1 MYRVVNKQ
9 ALVKRL
15 FIYFLPLLLIGVL
28 VGMPFLL
35 LFLGSFALLVW
46 HYHQLYRLSDWLINQ
61 RSFNPPE
68 GEGAWEQVFEG
79 IYHLQHRN
87 RKKRNELADLIRRF
101 RDGAEA
107 VPDAVVVLQNDLSIV
122 WCNQLALK
130 VLGLQWPMDHG
141 QRLDNL
147 IREPKFAKYMHKGE
161 FDDALELDNGHTI
174 EQVLE
179 FRVMPYAS
187 TQLMVVVRDV
197 TRLKQLE
204 QMRKDFV
211 ANVSHELRTPLTV
224 VSGYLEMMDSDM
236 MPPPAMWD
244 KAQKTMLEQC
254 KRMDSLVSQLLSLS
268 RIEGARRQDNDKA
281 INVPQL
287 LGYIH
292 TEANSINQDKGHTL
306 IFDVDATLD
315 IKGSEDELRSAFS
328 NLVFNAIH
336 YTKPGGKVTV
346 CWKREN
352 GKACFIVTD
361 NGDGIAPEH
370 INRLTERFYRVDKAR
385 SRTTGGSGLGL
396 AITKHV
402 LTRHDSRLNITSE
415 VGKGSCFSFE
425 FSIDKVVSLT
435 KSSQLNVKS

>member
-9 ALVKRL
+9 ALIKRL

-28 VGMPFLL
+28 IGAPFLL
-35 LFLGSFALLVW
+35 LFLGSFSLLVW
-46 HYHQLYRLSDWLINQ
+46 HYHQLYRLSDWLLNQ

-107 VPDAVVVLQNDLSIV
+107 VPDAVIVLQNDLSIV

-130 VLGLQWPMDHG
+130 VLGLQWPTDHG

-147 IREPKFAKYMHKGE
+147 IREPKFAKYMHKGN
-161 FDDALELDNGHTI
+161 FDEALELDNGHAI

-179 FRVMPYAS
+179 FRVMPYAT

-224 VSGYLEMMDSDM
+224 VTGYLEMMDSDNL
-236 MPPPAMWD
+236 PPPAMWN
-244 KAQKTMLEQC
+244 KAQTTMLEQC

-268 RIEGARRQDNDKA
+268 RIEGSRRQDKDKA

-287 LGYIH
+287 LGYIQ
-292 TEANSINQDKGHTL
+292 TEAQSINQDKGHEL
-306 IFDVDATLD
+306 IFDIDSTLD

-336 YTKPGGKVTV
+336 YTKPGGKIQVS
-346 CWKREN
+346 WLRKKN
-352 GKACFIVTD
+352 MACFTVID
-361 NGDGIAPEH
+361 NGDGIAAEH

-402 LTRHDSRLNITSE
+402 LTRHDSKLNITSE
-415 VGKGSCFSFE
+415 VGKGSCFSFY
-425 FSIDKVVSLT
+425 FSTDKIVELINKQQDS
-435 KSSQLNVKS
+435 VKS